1 MKNIHS
7 LLRRQLKKQFGSPES
22 PDRELEEFLSMINDA
37 YWEFDSD
44 REMLERSLDLS
55 SQELAKANESLQAET
70 QERKRTE
77 EALKENL
84 AQVEKKSRYETI
96 INLVTTSIHQSIDL
110 QEVLENAVDVM
121 SRNIEG
127 VDNISI
133 YLVEEQD
140 AVMKAYRGLPDWFVE
155 RVASIPHPKGFTWKT
170 ILDGKPRYVADADKD
185 TVIGPAGK
193 ELGTKSYL
201 SMPIEFEERVIGCI
215 NVNSM
220 ELNAFDQEELTLL
233 EIVAKQIEV
242 AYKNAQQAA
251 ELTKTNA
258 LLKKEIAERKQ
269 AEEALK
275 ENLERYVILTENP
288 FILISESTSLGH
300 FAYLSP
306 NHKDILGYEP
316 EELVGRNILEHV
328 HPDDLAG
335 ANSSFQMAMSTLGV
349 GRGEFRYRHK
359 NGQWR
364 WLEAQGKGYRT
375 ARGEIRGILISR
387 DITDRKRAEEEL
399 IKSQKLESIGA
410 LAGGIAH
417 DFNNLLTG
425 IMGNISITKMLVNEE
440 AKSYKR
446 LVEAENACLK
456 AKTLTGQLLTFS
468 KGGSPVKKIIRL
480 EDLIRDWTEFVLRGS
495 NVKAYYTLS
504 KDLWRVNADEG
515 QMSQVIQNLTMN
527 ANEAMPKGG
536 KVRITA
542 RNVEIEQGSV
552 IPLSAGNYI
561 VIEIEDTGIG
571 IREDYLLKIFDPYF
585 TTKEKGSGLGLTT
598 VYSIINNHEGYITVE
613 SKIGV
618 GTKFLI
624 FLPAAGIEAQS
635 KDIDELE
642 LLRGKGKILVMD
654 DEETVREVVRE
665 IIEYLGYEPDLAK
678 DGSEA
683 TQMYHAAINNASP
696 YDAVILDL
704 TVPGG
709 IGGLETI
716 EFILE
721 VDPDAKVIVS
731 SGYSN
736 DPVMSNFEDHGFKG
750 VITKPYNIGDVAKT
764 LHEILSK
771 EE

>member
-1 MKNIHS
+1 
-7 LLRRQLKKQFGSPES
+7 
-22 PDRELEEFLSMINDA
+22 
-37 YWEFDSD
+37 
-44 REMLERSLDLS
+44 
-55 SQELAKANESLQAET
+55 
-70 QERKRTE
+70 
-77 EALKENL
+77 
-84 AQVEKKSRYETI
+84 
-96 INLVTTSIHQSIDL
+96 
-110 QEVLENAVDVM
+110 
-121 SRNIEG
+121 
-127 VDNISI
+127 
-133 YLVEEQD
+133 
-140 AVMKAYRGLPDWFVE
+140 
-155 RVASIPHPKGFTWKT
+155 
-170 ILDGKPRYVADADKD
+170 
-185 TVIGPAGK
+185 
-193 ELGTKSYL
+193 
-201 SMPIEFEERVIGCI
+201 
-215 NVNSM
+215 
-220 ELNAFDQEELTLL
+220 
-233 EIVAKQIEV
+233 
-242 AYKNAQQAA
+242 
-251 ELTKTNA
+251 
-258 LLKKEIAERKQ
+258 
-269 AEEALK
+269 
-275 ENLERYVILTENP
+275 
-288 FILISESTSLGH
+288 
-300 FAYLSP
+300 
-306 NHKDILGYEP
+306 
-316 EELVGRNILEHV
+316 
-328 HPDDLAG
+328 
-335 ANSSFQMAMSTLGV
+335 
-349 GRGEFRYRHK
+349 
-359 NGQWR
+359 
-364 WLEAQGKGYRT
+364 
-375 ARGEIRGILISR
+375 
-387 DITDRKRAEEEL
+387 
-399 IKSQKLESIGA
+399 
-410 LAGGIAH
+410 
-417 DFNNLLTG
+417 
-425 IMGNISITKMLVNEE
+425 MLVNEE

-446 LVEAENACLK
+446 LVEAENACLR

-480 EDLIRDWTEFVLRGS
+480 EDLIRDWSEFVLSGS
-495 NVKAYYTLS
+495 NVRAEYSLS
-504 KDLWRVNADEG
+504 EDLWRVNVDEG

-527 ANEAMPKGG
+527 ANEAMPEGG

-585 TTKEKGSGLGLTT
+585 TTKEKGSGLGLAT

-654 DEETVREVVRE
+654 DEETVREVVGE